1 MELNPRVAA
10 IAPSVTLAV
19 DAKAKAMKAAGL
31 NVCGFGAGEPDF
43 DTPEPIKEACLK
55 ALKDGKTK
63 YAPNAGLPELCAA
76 IAEKLKAENGIACTP
91 DQVLVSNGAKHSL
104 YNIFMTLIRDGDEVL
119 LPAPYWVSYLEMI
132 RMAGGKPV
140 LVTADESQ
148 GLKVTPAQLEKAVTP
163 RTRLLVLNSP
173 SNPTGMVYSETELR
187 ALAAVA
193 VRRNLTIVSDEIYER
208 MCYDGVTPFSVA
220 SIGPEVCAR
229 TITING
235 FSKPYAMTGWRLG
248 YAAGPKDVIQAAG
261 ALQSH
266 STSAPNTFAMYGAVA
281 ALRGSQDCVATM
293 VRAFDERRHYL
304 YGRLSAMPGVACVKP
319 SGAFYMFPNIAA
331 FGLDSLAFSARLLET
346 EKVAVVPGAA
356 FGADANIRLSYAC
369 SMENIREGM
378 DRLERFLKSL
388 KR

>member
-19 DAKAKAMKAAGL
+19 DAKAKALQAAGE

-43 DTPEPIKEACLK
+43 DTPEHIKEACLK

-63 YAPNAGLPELCAA
+63 YAPNAGLPDLLAA
-76 IAEKLKAENGIACTP
+76 ISEKLKTENGVAYETGQI
-91 DQVLVSNGAKHSL
+91 LVSNGAKHSL
-104 YNIFMTLIRDGDEVL
+104 YNIFMTLCREGDEVL

-132 RMAGGKPV
+132 RMAGGVPV
-140 LVTADESQ
+140 LVQADESQ
-148 GLKVTPAQLEKAVTP
+148 ALKVTPAQLERAITP

-173 SNPTGMVYSETELR
+173 SNPTGAVYSEAELR

-193 VRRNLTIVSDEIYER
+193 VAHDLTIVSDEIYER
-208 MCYDGVTPFSVA
+208 MCYDGVKPFSVA
-220 SIGPEVCAR
+220 SIGPEVYRR
-229 TITING
+229 TITVNG

-248 YAAGPKDVIQAAG
+248 YAAGPKAVIQAAG

-281 ALRGSQDCVATM
+281 ALRGPQDCVTRM
-293 VRAFDERRHYL
+293 VKAFDERRHYL
-304 YGRLSAMPGVACVKP
+304 FGRLSAMKGVACAKP
-319 SGAFYMFPNIAA
+319 SGAFYMFPNIGS
-331 FGLDSLAFSARLLET
+331 FGLDSLTFSARLLEA
-346 EKVAVVPGAA
+346 EKVAVVPGSA

-369 SMENIREGM
+369 SMDNIREGM
-378 DRLERFLKSL
+378 DRLERFLKTL
-388 KR
+388 GR

>member
-19 DAKAKAMKAAGL
+19 DAKAKALQAAGE

-43 DTPEPIKEACLK
+43 DTPEHIKEACHK

-63 YAPNAGLPELCAA
+63 YAPNAGLPDLLAA
-76 IAEKLKAENGIACTP
+76 IADKLKNENKVAYGT
-91 DQVLVSNGAKHSL
+91 DQILVSNGAKHSL
-104 YNIFMTLIRDGDEVL
+104 FNIFMTLCREGDEVL

-132 RMAGGKPV
+132 RMAGGVPV
-140 LVTADESQ
+140 LVQADESQ
-148 GLKVTPAQLEKAVTP
+148 ALKVTAAQLERAITP

-173 SNPTGMVYSETELR
+173 SNPTGAVYTEAELR

-193 VRRNLTIVSDEIYER
+193 VAHDLTIISDEIYER
-208 MCYDGVTPFSVA
+208 ICYDGVQPFSVA
-220 SIGPEVCAR
+220 SIGPEVCRR

-248 YAAGPKDVIQAAG
+248 YAAGPKAVIQAAG

-281 ALRGSQDCVATM
+281 ALRGPQDCVARM
-293 VRAFDERRHYL
+293 VKAFDERRHYL
-304 YGRLSAMPGVACVKP
+304 VGRLAAMKGVTCAKP
-319 SGAFYMFPNIAA
+319 SGAFYVFPNIRS
-331 FGLDSLAFSARLLET
+331 FGLDSLTFSARLLES

-378 DRLERFLKSL
+378 DRLERFLKKL
-388 KR
+388 

>member
-19 DAKAKAMKAAGL
+19 DAKAKALQAAGE

-43 DTPEPIKEACLK
+43 DTPEHIKEACLK

-63 YAPNAGLPELCAA
+63 YAPNAGLPDLLAA
-76 IAEKLKAENGIACTP
+76 ISEKLKKENGVAYEPGQI
-91 DQVLVSNGAKHSL
+91 LVSNGAKHSL
-104 YNIFMTLIRDGDEVL
+104 YNIFMTLCREGDEVL

-132 RMAGGKPV
+132 KMAGGVPV

-148 GLKVTPAQLEKAVTP
+148 ALKVTPAQLERAITP

-173 SNPTGMVYSETELR
+173 SNPTGAVYSEAELR

-193 VRRNLTIVSDEIYER
+193 VAHDLTIVSDEIYER
-208 MCYDGVTPFSVA
+208 MCYDGVKPFSVA
-220 SIGPEVCAR
+220 SIGPEVYKR
-229 TITING
+229 TITVNG

-248 YAAGPKDVIQAAG
+248 YAAGPKAVIQAAG

-281 ALRGSQDCVATM
+281 ALRGPQDCVARM
-293 VRAFDERRHYL
+293 VKAFDERRHYL
-304 YGRLSAMPGVACVKP
+304 LGRLNAMKGVTCAKP
-319 SGAFYMFPNIAA
+319 SGAFYLFPNIRS

-369 SMENIREGM
+369 SMANITEGM
-378 DRLERFLKSL
+378 DRLERFLKTL
-388 KR
+388 RG